1 MENELDKLLEAEAR
15 NSPALSTR
23 LMENMIADAA
33 TVSATRAD
41 ERPLAIDMVRSGW
54 WKRALE
60 PFGGMPAL
68 AAAATCA
75 IIGGFVGYSGTDALQ
90 SIPGM
95 ENVITNFEDDPLDDF
110 SVGALTNFDDFLAEG

>member
-1 MENELDKLLEAEAR
+1 MENELDRLLKAEAE
-15 NSPALSTR
+15 NTPELSTR

-33 TVSATRAD
+33 TASAARAED
-41 ERPLAIDMVRSGW
+41 RPLAIDTARSSW

-68 AAAATCA
+68 GAATTCA
-75 IIGGFVGYSGTDALQ
+75 VIGGIIGYSGTDALQ

-95 ENVITNFEDDPLDDF
+95 ESVITSFEDDPLDDF
-110 SVGALTNFDDFLAEG
+110 GVGALANFDVFLAEG